1 MIVLSTQKVMQL
13 HQFLMQETGGLDG
26 IRDEGLFDSAVQGP
40 FATFGGQE
48 LYPSIEEKAAKLGVT
63 LTKNHAF
70 LDGNKRI
77 GAYALLVFLD
87 VNGVAMEYSD
97 ADLIS
102 LGLGMADGTLDY
114 EDVLGWIHK
123 HKTGELSQPNPT

>member
-13 HQFLMQETGGLDG
+13 HRLLMQETGGLDG
-26 IRDEGLFDSAVQGP
+26 LRDEGLFDSAVQGP

-48 LYPSIEEKAAKLGVT
+48 LYPSLEEKAAKLGVT

-77 GAYALLVFLD
+77 AAYALLIFLD
-87 VNGVAMEYSD
+87 VNGVVMEYSD
-97 ADLIS
+97 ADLIA
-102 LGLGMADGTLDY
+102 LGLGMADGSLDY
-114 EDVLGWIHK
+114 EGALDWIQQHK
-123 HKTGELSQPNPT
+123 R

>member
-1 MIVLSTQKVMQL
+1 MTVLSAQKVLQL
-13 HQFLMQETGGLDG
+13 HRFLMQETGGLDG
-26 IRDEGLFDSAVQGP
+26 LRDEGLFDSAVQGP

-48 LYPSIEEKAAKLGVT
+48 LYPGIEEKAAKLGVT
-63 LTKNHAF
+63 LTKSHAF

-77 GAYALLVFLD
+77 GAFALLIFLD

-97 ADLIS
+97 DDLIA

-114 EDVLGWIHK
+114 EDVLGWIQK
-123 HKTGELSQPNPT
+123 HKTGEGSPL